1 MVIVQYS
8 HIAGSG
14 VYRRLEH
21 RGGVPDPVLDKRM
34 SRGND
39 SKNQKDNKEDY
50 KNLILPVVPMA
61 IFIKFNKTLVNSE
74 LLFILSLVESLVEF
88 DRC

>member
-1 MVIVQYS
+1 MYRLV
-8 HIAGSG
+8 IAGSG

-21 RGGVPDPVLDKRM
+21 RGEEPDPVLDKRV

-39 SKNQKDNKEDY
+39 SKNQEDNKEDY
-50 KNLILPVVPMA
+50 KNLILLVVPMA
-61 IFIKFNKTLVNSE
+61 IFIKFNKTLVTSE

-88 DRC
+88 GHC